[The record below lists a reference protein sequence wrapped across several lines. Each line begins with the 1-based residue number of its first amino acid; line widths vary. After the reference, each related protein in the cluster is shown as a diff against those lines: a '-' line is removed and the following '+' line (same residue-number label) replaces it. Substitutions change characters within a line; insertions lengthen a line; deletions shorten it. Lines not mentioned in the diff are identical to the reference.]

1 MHCPSYTLLLPG
13 LCFGP
18 ASSQRMPSYSGT
30 SFHHCHSLFLP
41 ASAFQAPRQQN
52 QALEVSGQ
60 LQVRG
65 RQHTAQAA
73 GATSSNCQNNTLRCY
88 FAFAT
93 FCFSSG
99 HKLLSISSLANFISC
114 LLLLLF
120 CIFYSSS
127 SRSFYCRILV
137 ILEKAVTAGSS
148 CLSRLATSLP
158 NHTEEK
164 PGKNLVGR

>member
-13 LCFGP
+13 LCLGP

-41 ASAFQAPRQQN
+41 VSAFQAPRQQN
-52 QALEVSGQ
+52 QALEVRGQ

-65 RQHTAQAA
+65 RQHIAQAA
-73 GATSSNCQNNTLRCY
+73 GATNSNCQNNTLRCY

-93 FCFSSG
+93 FCFSNG
-99 HKLLSISSLANFISC
+99 RKLLSISSLANFISRFFFF
-114 LLLLLF
+114 L

-164 PGKNLVGR
+164 PGKNLVGC

>member
-13 LCFGP
+13 LCLGP

-41 ASAFQAPRQQN
+41 VSAFQAPRQQN

-93 FCFSSG
+93 FCFSNG
-99 HKLLSISSLANFISC
+99 RKLFSISSLANFISC
-114 LLLLLF
+114 FFVVVVVLHFLFFLIKELLLQNLGDLGESSYSRFQLL
-120 CIFYSSS
+120 IQVSNIS
-127 SRSFYCRILV
+127 
-137 ILEKAVTAGSS
+137 
-148 CLSRLATSLP
+148 P
-158 NHTEEK
+158 K
-164 PGKNLVGR
+164 PH